1 MAGLVRNNEWMA
13 CEHAEVSVLH
23 LLPAQA
29 EQLHRD
35 AVELAGAG
43 GPQAAGVRAQAEAG
57 ARRLGE
63 TLRPDQR
70 AILDGYAD
78 NRITLLTVTGM
89 VDISDDSLPL
99 ELPALEDL
107 KRDRRCL
114 ALASRNQLLLNLAG
128 NRAFAYDLDY
138 NEMVRIV
145 GNFKGGG
152 QEKLKDE
159 PLPED
164 VELSSHAGL
173 ALGPHTE
180 PPYSCSLRATGGHS
194 PAPSTLILTARWN
207 PKHEPTVIIPIA
219 EVLEALGPEN
229 VHALTRRDYRF
240 TRPNSY
246 IAGEEDGVGISILD
260 HNEQGDY
267 AFRFSAYRF
276 SAQEGAPESSRRAIA
291 ALKAGV
297 AAARRVEVCLD
308 PTKAILINNTR
319 ALHCRDIIKDNRRIL
334 VRLFGYNRFSTAIE
348 QSVDPILVKG

>member
-1 MAGLVRNNEWMA
+1 MVGLVMNNEGA
-13 CEHAEVSVLH
+13 AREHAEVSVLR
-23 LLPAQA
+23 LSPAQA
-29 EQLHRD
+29 EPLHRT
-35 AVELAGAG
+35 ALELARAG
-43 GPQAAGVRAQAEAG
+43 GPQAAGVRAQAEVVAG
-57 ARRLGE
+57 KLRE
-63 TLRPDQR
+63 MMRPDQR
-70 AILDGYAD
+70 AVLDGYAD
-78 NRITLLTVTGM
+78 NRITLLIVEGM
-89 VDISDDSLPL
+89 VDLSDDGLPL
-99 ELPALEDL
+99 EPPALEEL
-107 KRDRRCL
+107 KRDHRCL
-114 ALASRNQLLLNLAG
+114 ALASRNQILLNLAG

-152 QEKLKDE
+152 KEKLKNE

-180 PPYSCSLRATGGHS
+180 PPYYCSLRVTGGHS

-207 PKHEPTVIIPIA
+207 PLGEPTLIIPIGD
-219 EVLEALGPEN
+219 VLASLGPDLIE
-229 VHALTRRDYRF
+229 ALTRRDYRF

-246 IAGEEDGVGISILD
+246 IAGEEDGVGVSILD

-276 SAQEGAPESSRRAIA
+276 NALEDAPESSKRAIA
-291 ALKAGV
+291 ALKAGI
-297 AAARRVEVCLD
+297 AEARRVEVCLD

-334 VRLFGYNRFSTAIE
+334 VRLFGYNRFSTALE
-348 QSVDPILVKG
+348 QSTDPILVKG